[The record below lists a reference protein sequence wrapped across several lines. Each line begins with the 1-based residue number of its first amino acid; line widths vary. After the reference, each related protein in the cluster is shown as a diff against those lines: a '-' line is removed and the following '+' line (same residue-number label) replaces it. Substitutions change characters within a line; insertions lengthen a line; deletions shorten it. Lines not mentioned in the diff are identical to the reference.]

1 MPRILTYAV
10 LAGALAVIAAPALAQ
25 DQDHDRQRGRGRSDE
40 RRGERTQPAPPANRA
55 VPRTTPPPQAS
66 SRRDNDRRDN
76 DRRDNDRRDND
87 RRGNDRRDNDR
98 RGYGGYDRRDNN
110 GYNWRGYDRRSY
122 DRGRVVIVPRIV
134 RPSIIGVIPYRPYV
148 YRPSY
153 RSYGYGY
160 YDPYAYPAAPYGY
173 YDPIPGRPYGGVR
186 ITGVPRDAQVFADGY
201 YVGVVNDFDGIF
213 QHLNLE
219 AGPHHIE
226 IVEPGLQPIAFDV
239 IVRPGQTI
247 TYRAEIY
254 GAYQPY

>member
-76 DRRDNDRRDND
+76 DRR
-87 RRGNDRRDNDR
+87 
-98 RGYGGYDRRDNN
+98 GYGGYDRRDNN

-153 RSYGYGY
+153 RAYGYGY

-173 YDPIPGRPYGGVR
+173 YNPIPGRPYGGVR

>member
-76 DRRDNDRRDND
+76 DRRDNDRR
-87 RRGNDRRDNDR
+87 
-98 RGYGGYDRRDNN
+98 GYGGYDRRDNN
-110 GYNWRGYDRRSY
+110 GYNGRGYDRRSY

-153 RSYGYGY
+153 RAYGYGY

-173 YDPIPGRPYGGVR
+173 YNPIPGRPYGGVR